1 MSYLSFKSDENATVV
16 GEYEVIPDF
25 NNDDSFNNNRDS
37 DNSNKDN
44 DHNSRDSDNINNDN
58 INKDNNNNNTQL
70 ILSCSPS
77 RRPPGSSQIVAPYS
91 PYGDRSYSSGL
102 SESQK

>member
-1 MSYLSFKSDENATVV
+1 MSNLSFKSDENATVV
-16 GEYEVIPDF
+16 GED
-25 NNDDSFNNNRDS
+25 RDS
-37 DNSNKDN
+37 DNNKRDSDNNNKDN

-58 INKDNNNNNTQL
+58 INKDNNNNDNNNNNTQL